1 LSGDLTLSEQLFE
14 RYCERYGIPYQRVSA
29 TGARSPDYEMALAG
43 QRIVVEVKEIE
54 PNDNEKAAMERT
66 ARGEIVVHHVTPGER
81 VRRKITSQSG
91 QIRARAQG
99 VLPGLLV
106 LFDDGFVNRRPT
118 LTSDRRA
125 RLTRDQGL
133 ICAS

>member
-1 LSGDLTLSEQLFE
+1 MGVGTGTGRRSGEGGGLSGDLTLSEQLFE

-66 ARGEIVVHHVTPGER
+66 ARGL
-81 VRRKITSQSG
+81 RRRLK
-91 QIRARAQG
+91 
-99 VLPGLLV
+99 
-106 LFDDGFVNRRPT
+106 
-118 LTSDRRA
+118 RRA
-125 RLTRDQGL
+125 KDSR
-133 ICAS
+133 AF